1 MAIKKSM
8 ARNFLLL
15 NYHAFVAIHPANRS
29 DFFNTH
35 DLFTSTVGTALLTL
49 AGWSKSDSYKAFYFR
64 RLAVE
69 HERRVLPL

>member
-35 DLFTSTVGTALLTL
+35 
-49 AGWSKSDSYKAFYFR
+49 AG
-64 RLAVE
+64 
-69 HERRVLPL
+69 